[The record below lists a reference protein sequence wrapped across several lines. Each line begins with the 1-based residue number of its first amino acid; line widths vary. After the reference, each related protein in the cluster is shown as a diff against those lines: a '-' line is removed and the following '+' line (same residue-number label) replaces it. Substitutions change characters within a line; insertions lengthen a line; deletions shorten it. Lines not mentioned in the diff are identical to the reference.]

1 MERLASCEHTRTATL
16 TDTKVAGRKNMVST
30 AIDMTT
36 VLSDCAMV
44 LKAWAQRSIS

>member
-1 MERLASCEHTRTATL
+1 MEKEDDANTMAVAR

-36 VLSDCAMV
+36 VLSDCAML
-44 LKAWAQRSIS
+44 LKAWEQT